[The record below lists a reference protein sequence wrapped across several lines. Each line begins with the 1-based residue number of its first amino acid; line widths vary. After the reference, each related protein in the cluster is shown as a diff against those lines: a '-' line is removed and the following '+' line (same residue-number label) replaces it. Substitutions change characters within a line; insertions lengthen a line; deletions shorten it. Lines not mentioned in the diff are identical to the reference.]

1 MCGGHDLVSICARGA
16 GLRAGREVLAISFRP
31 RWSSATMRGARR
43 RKKRLSKKW
52 VCGMARDELERSAWP
67 NQEELDP
74 ADRAALRP
82 AAVGVTVEE
91 ALQKREAAC
100 HEEIVRRVCICSG
113 FRDC

>member
-1 MCGGHDLVSICARGA
+1 
-16 GLRAGREVLAISFRP
+16 
-31 RWSSATMRGARR
+31 MRGARR
-43 RKKRLSKKW
+43 REEKAIKKVGGAGL
-52 VCGMARDELERSAWP
+52 ARDELERSAWP